1 MGEKRLEYAQRSFF
15 FFFFFFE
22 RARDYGNQ
30 KINIVPAGQKNNAP
44 GAARVVARRMAVRGR
59 RSKRGSRSPE
69 HQNATAVQEEPENK
83 LEGKGRPDRP
93 IHRVRDSL
101 LSSTSGF
108 QNYRGLLND
117 CILLLVLSNARNIIS
132 NVLKYGL
139 LVNPLQWGRLAV
151 DLNNVPSYWLL
162 LGSSVFVLIALKLEQ
177 AASKGLVSQGVLLT
191 LHTINLIILLTTPV
205 VIVFTFDAGLV
216 GRFCALGWYTVLLM
230 KLVSYIQVNSWC
242 RRTSLKN
249 KKTDGANTDSV
260 GANTDDS
267 IGANTDGVSANT
279 GENTPGLVM
288 YPNNLN
294 VKDMVYFLA
303 APTLCYELNFPRIPR
318 IRKIF
323 LLRRTLE
330 AVFLIN
336 VVLAIVQ
343 QWLVPTAFNS
353 LKPFKE
359 MDYPLMVE
367 RILILAGPNHLMW
380 LLSFYFFF
388 HSYMNILGELLRFG
402 DRQFYKDWW
411 NSDTIRHF
419 WSSWNI
425 PVHRF
430 ALRHIYT
437 PIVELGYSQTVAVI
451 TVFLLSA
458 FFHEYVVSISL
469 RMVRT
474 WAFVAM
480 VSQVPL
486 GILTSLSFMRGQIGN
501 VVVWISIVLGQPTAI
516 MMYLHDYYWFHPIPS
531 NNATVV

>member
-1 MGEKRLEYAQRSFF
+1 
-15 FFFFFFE
+15 
-22 RARDYGNQ
+22 
-30 KINIVPAGQKNNAP
+30 
-44 GAARVVARRMAVRGR
+44 MAVSRSSQR
-59 RSKRGSRSPE
+59 RKSRRGSRSPE
-69 HQNATAVQEEPENK
+69 PQKTTVVQEEPENK
-83 LEGKGRPDRP
+83 LEGKSRPDRP

-101 LSSTSGF
+101 FSSASGF

-117 CILLLVLSNARNIIS
+117 CILLLVLSNARNVIS

-151 DLNNVPSYWLL
+151 GLNNVPSYWLL
-162 LGSSVFVLIALKLEQ
+162 LGSSVFVLITLKLEQ
-177 AASKGLVSQGVLLT
+177 AAAKGLVSQGVLLT
-191 LHTINLIILLTTPV
+191 MHTINLVTLLTTPV

-216 GRFCALGWYTVLLM
+216 GRFCALGWYTVLFM

-242 RRTSLKN
+242 RTMLKN
-249 KKTDGANTDSV
+249 IKTGCAKSDGV
-260 GANTDDS
+260 GAKS
-267 IGANTDGVSANT
+267 YGVSAKSYGVSAKSDGVSAKSDGVSAKMMVSVPRVMVSVQRVMVSVPKSDGVSDNSDGVSAKSDGV
-279 GENTPGLVM
+279 GENTHGLVL

-294 VKDMVYFLA
+294 VQDMVYYLA

-318 IRKIF
+318 IRKVF

-330 AVFLIN
+330 AVFLFN

-343 QWLVPTAFNS
+343 QWLVPTALNS

-359 MDYPLMVE
+359 MDYLLMVE
-367 RILILAGPNHLMW
+367 RVLILAGPNHLMW
-380 LLSFYFFF
+380 LLTFYFFF

-411 NSDTIRHF
+411 NADTIRRF

-425 PVHRF
+425 PVHQF
-430 ALRHIYT
+430 ALRHVYT
-437 PIVELGYSQTVAVI
+437 PIVELGYSQTVAVT

-474 WAFVAM
+474 WSFVAM

-486 GILTSLSFMRGQIGN
+486 GILTSLSFMRGQF
-501 VVVWISIVLGQPTAI
+501 
-516 MMYLHDYYWFHPIPS
+516 YLPQMPLWLSEPENHFVFEFVGCRIFLS
-531 NNATVV
+531 ELF